1 MKDRDLLMDWLPYV
15 AGAMVF
21 AALVHIGS
29 VFALPAFSSDDGWSR
44 LSRAMQPNRFTML
57 ERGPAGETLLPF
69 EDPRTF
75 VGACIYD
82 LTAGPV
88 RVTADFTGG
97 GLVIISFHDRRGGAF
112 YGLNDRGGLRGKLDA
127 LVVTGAHLQAI
138 EAATPDD
145 ETGQELRLLSPT
157 QSGYV
162 IARSVIMDGSDV
174 EAARRRLASLACAQ
188 QQAPG

>member
-15 AGAMVF
+15 VGALVF
-21 AALVHIGS
+21 AALVHFASI
-29 VFALPAFSSDDGWSR
+29 FALPWFSSDDAWSR

-75 VGACIYD
+75 SGACIYD

-88 RVTADFTGG
+88 RVTADFSGA
-97 GLVIISFHDRRGGAF
+97 GLVIVSFHDRRGSAF

-127 LVVTGAHLQAI
+127 LVVTGAQLQAI

-145 ETGQELRLLSPT
+145 ETVQELRLLSST
-157 QSGYV
+157 KVGYV

-174 EAARRRLASLACAQ
+174 EAARRRLASLTCAQ